1 MGPPNF
7 HEIWMSEFG
16 GHHGALFK
24 KKNHI
29 YFIPFNMS
37 WHYSLE

>member
-16 GHHGALFK
+16 GHQGVTPFGAFFPK
-24 KKNHI
+24 IKSDIFHPI
-29 YFIPFNMS
+29 
-37 WHYSLE
+37 